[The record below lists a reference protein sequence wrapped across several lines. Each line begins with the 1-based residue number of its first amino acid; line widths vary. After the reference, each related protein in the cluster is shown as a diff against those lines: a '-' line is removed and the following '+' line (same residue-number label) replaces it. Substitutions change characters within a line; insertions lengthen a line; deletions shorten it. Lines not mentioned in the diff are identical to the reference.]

1 MRHAKKR
8 WLSFLSMAF
17 YPVYNQTF
25 PMPIFFYAKWRWLSF
40 LSKTF
45 YPMYN
50 QKNSYTYC
58 PLCNGALVFSIVS
71 FDLDPFPFAYNPLVD
86 TTYPSFPPIPYS
98 RKFNEYLVFPPYAA
112 CICPSCLRHTLNDQI
127 HIVSLRLLSDFRL
140 GIIYPRTH
148 C

>member
-25 PMPIFFYAKWRWLSF
+25 PMPIFFLCQVALVIVPVQN
-40 LSKTF
+40 LL
-45 YPMYN
+45 PHV
-50 QKNSYTYC
+50 QPKNSYTYC
-58 PLCNGALVFSIVS
+58 PLCNGTLVFSIVS